1 MSDEKPGQEPSMEE
15 VLASIRR
22 IISEEDDTAAPKS
35 TAGQGENG
43 NGTTA
48 TASVGGAEAG
58 TVTGN
63 GATMA
68 TASDGDDQDSVLDL
82 TQMLADDG
90 SVVKMT
96 NQSDNGAAE
105 HVSDEE
111 LEFAENA
118 QSAPE
123 SVPEP
128 DEAATTVD
136 DGAGPED
143 GLVASPETAGATVA
157 AFGQLDDALRL
168 GRVGL
173 GDGER
178 TLEDIVREVL
188 HPILKTWVDENLP
201 TMVERIVAQ
210 EIERMLSRGGRR

>member
-1 MSDEKPGQEPSMEE
+1 
-15 VLASIRR
+15 
-22 IISEEDDTAAPKS
+22 
-35 TAGQGENG
+35 
-43 NGTTA
+43 
-48 TASVGGAEAG
+48 
-58 TVTGN
+58 
-63 GATMA
+63 
-68 TASDGDDQDSVLDL
+68 
-82 TQMLADDG
+82 
-90 SVVKMT
+90 MT